1 MQFIRQIA
9 LAALFPVVA
18 WGVESSPDEAS
29 EQENPDFARYR
40 TIIDRMPFGEPPPGF
55 DPTQA
60 PGSASAAAAAAAA
73 AQGGMTEEQR
83 TEEEQRLASSVRVSV
98 LNVTPAGRT
107 MVGFTDSSAKP
118 AEHYYLPVGGERNGW
133 TVKSADPAS
142 EKVTLAKGE
151 VEVTLKLGEGSTGD
165 GKGDKRKTGAR
176 GMPQPPIR
184 RGGMMGARLT
194 GGGPFTPPAGRPPAP
209 VASDG
214 APSAEQGGG
223 ALARLRE
230 RRARLM
236 QEKQAEA
243 ARRDAAAAE
252 AKAETER
259 REAELAE
266 ERERAAAER
275 EKEAADRRKLQADL
289 LQIQEE
295 MRRQREE
302 REKRQAQEQQEEQP
316 E

>member
-1 MQFIRQIA
+1 MQFARQIA
-9 LAALFPVVA
+9 FAALIPVVA
-18 WGVESSPDEAS
+18 WGVEPATDGAS

-40 TIIDRMPFGEPPPGF
+40 TIIERMPFGEPPPGF

-60 PGSASAAAAAAAA
+60 PGSAAAAAAAAAA

-118 AEHYYLPVGGERNGW
+118 PQHYYLPVGGERDGW
-133 TVKSADPAS
+133 TVKAADPAT
-142 EKVTLAKGE
+142 EKITLAKGE

-165 GKGDKRKTGAR
+165 GKGDKRKAMGQ
-176 GMPQPPIR
+176 GMSQQPIR
-184 RGGMMGARLT
+184 RGGMAGARLT
-194 GGGPFTPPAGRPPAP
+194 GGGSMAPQGASGANGESGR
-209 VASDG
+209 S
-214 APSAEQGGG
+214 GG

-230 RRARLM
+230 GRMRRM
-236 QEKQAEA
+236 QEERAEA
-243 ARRDAAAAE
+243 ARRAAAANEERAENERREAEAKAAAAE
-252 AKAETER
+252 A
-259 REAELAE
+259 
-266 ERERAAAER
+266 AAER
-275 EKEAADRRKLQADL
+275 EQLRADREQQRAAL

-295 MRRQREE
+295 LRRQREE
-302 REKRQAQEQQEEQP
+302 KEKRQAQESQEEQP

>member
-1 MQFIRQIA
+1 MQFARQIA
-9 LAALFPVVA
+9 IAALIPAMA
-18 WGVESSPDEAS
+18 WGVEPATDGAS

-60 PGSASAAAAAAAA
+60 PGSAAAAATAADA

-98 LNVTPAGRT
+98 LNVTPSGRT

-118 AEHYYLPVGGERNGW
+118 PEHYYLPVGGERDGW
-133 TVKSADPAS
+133 AVKAADPAT

-165 GKGDKRKTGAR
+165 GKGDKRRATGQGA
-176 GMPQPPIR
+176 PQPIR
-184 RGGMMGARLT
+184 RGGMMGARLA
-194 GGGPFTPPAGRPPAP
+194 GGGPVTPMG
-209 VASDG
+209 ASG
-214 APSAEQGGG
+214 ANGESSTAGG

-230 RRARLM
+230 GRMRRM
-236 QEKQAEA
+236 QEERAEA
-243 ARRDAAAAE
+243 ARRAAAANEERAENERREAEAKAAAAE
-252 AKAETER
+252 A
-259 REAELAE
+259 
-266 ERERAAAER
+266 AAER
-275 EKEAADRRKLQADL
+275 EQLRADREQQRAAL

-295 MRRQREE
+295 LRRQREE
-302 REKRQAQEQQEEQP
+302 KEKRQVQESQEEQP